1 MVDVVKSIFRQREVI
16 GEYINGIYPSSLSW
30 FQGTENVVSDNLIG
44 EYDIEIPIL
53 EEGELFFLSDIN
65 RIVKI
70 KSRMRSSNGAI
81 VYYDLDKIVSIN
93 DVETNK
99 LGDYIYKIKYEEIKN
114 NFNKLIEKFNDYK
127 KEYKYKHRFFNFK
140 QNKVPNDKSCWN

>member
-114 NFNKLIEKFNDYK
+114 NFNKLYEKFNDYK

-140 QNKVPNDKSCWN
+140 QNKVPNDKSC